1 MTGRTRSRPE
11 RAPDSAGDG
20 LPGRRPLQIVE
31 GTEVFFAGLF
41 TPFAGEPRNYPVVRF
56 GRIALVTGEPISWE
70 GTKMNLLPH
79 GVRLVRRH
87 QRIAGVPL
95 PRLAAAQRVRA
106 LQTGGRH
113 DGPVRDRAARGFR
126 AGRRCDP
133 GERVERG
140 HRRDRAV
147 PPAVRDPLRPG
158 APGAADEEPGAA
170 RVPARLLSPHPPTIL
185 TPRRAHEAP

>member
-133 GERVERG
+133 GERVERAPRPD
-140 HRRDRAV
+140 RRATACARSSSAPRSRRCDR
-147 PPAVRDPLRPG
+147 RTTSRSRPG
-158 APGAADEEPGAA
+158 A
-170 RVPARLLSPHPPTIL
+170 SPL
-185 TPRRAHEAP
+185 TPPSYYHDPTEGP

>member
-1 MTGRTRSRPE
+1 M
-11 RAPDSAGDG
+11 
-20 LPGRRPLQIVE
+20 
-31 GTEVFFAGLF
+31 EVFFAGLF

-133 GERVERG
+133 GERGERG
-140 HRRDRAV
+140 PRRDRRATGCTGSSSARGPRPCERKTSSPSPPGPAPPP
-147 PPAVRDPLRPG
+147 PPAALPDPPG
-158 APGAADEEPGAA
+158 GPW
-170 RVPARLLSPHPPTIL
+170 T
-185 TPRRAHEAP
+185 